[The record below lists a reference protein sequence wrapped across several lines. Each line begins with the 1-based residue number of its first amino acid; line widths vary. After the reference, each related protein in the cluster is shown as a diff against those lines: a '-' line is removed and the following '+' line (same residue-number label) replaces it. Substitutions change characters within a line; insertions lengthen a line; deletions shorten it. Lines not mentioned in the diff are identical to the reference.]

1 MKELQALLEIGTALA
16 STNDRKDVLYI
27 LVKVIAGV
35 VDVVRCSVILVDD
48 PGSIGRVVATYENP
62 KVNDLQID
70 LNKYPEI
77 EESVSTGQLVLVR
90 NVQKDPRMTP
100 VIPRLQHLDI
110 RSILVIPIVYHAQV
124 LGTLFLRTSR
134 PRRAF
139 TQRELLFCQAA
150 ARMAANT
157 LLGLSRY
164 QLVVREKKQLA
175 KQAGRDSL
183 TGLPNLRTLF
193 HRLEEEMAIAARYGR
208 SLSYL
213 MLDIDNFKQVNDTFG
228 HREGDNLL
236 KQVSETTLGTIRKAD
251 VVARYGGDEFGI
263 ILPET
268 DSTGGQIQ
276 AERILDALRNLSFPV
291 GNRTIRVSASIGVA
305 TFPDEVIKSAE
316 DLIRRADAALYT
328 AKHQGKNR
336 VIAAEHVP
344 NRSDQPEYPT
354 EGTPES
360 TAA

>member
-1 MKELQALLEIGTALA
+1 MKELQALLKIGTVLA
-16 STNDRKDVLYI
+16 STNDRKEVLYV
-27 LVKVIAGV
+27 LVKIIAEV
-35 VDVVRCSVILVDD
+35 VDVVRCSVILVDR
-48 PGSIGRVVATYENP
+48 PASIGRVVATYENP

-77 EESVSTGQLVLVR
+77 EESITTGQLVLVR
-90 NVQKDPRMTP
+90 NVQKDPRMML

-110 RSILVIPIVYHAQV
+110 RSILVIPIVYHEQV

-134 PRRAF
+134 PHRAF
-139 TQRELLFCQAA
+139 SQRELLFCQAA
-150 ARMAANT
+150 ARMTANT

-183 TGLPNLRTLF
+183 TGLYNLRTLF
-193 HRLEEEMAIAARYGR
+193 LRLEEEMAIASRYGR
-208 SLSYL
+208 ALSYL
-213 MLDIDNFKQVNDTFG
+213 MLDIDNFKHVNDTFG
-228 HREGDNLL
+228 HRDGDNLL
-236 KQVSETTLGTIRKAD
+236 KQVSETILGSIRKAD

-268 DSTGGQIQ
+268 DSAGGRIQ
-276 AERILDALRNLSFPV
+276 AERILHALRNLSFPIGSRMV
-291 GNRTIRVSASIGVA
+291 RVSASIGVA
-305 TFPDEVIKSAE
+305 TVPDEVIKTAE

-336 VIAAEHVP
+336 MIASEPATG
-344 NRSDQPEYPT
+344 RSNPT
-354 EGTPES
+354 GFPTPGTPES

>member
-1 MKELQALLEIGTALA
+1 MKELQALLQIGTALA
-16 STNDRKDVLYI
+16 STNDRKDVLYL

-48 PGSIGRVVATYENP
+48 PASIGRVVATYENP
-62 KVNDLQID
+62 EVNDLHID
-70 LNKYPEI
+70 LSKYPEI
-77 EESVSTGQLVLVR
+77 EESVTTGQLVLVR
-90 NVQKDPRMTP
+90 NVQKDPRMMS

-110 RSILVIPIVYHAQV
+110 RSILVIPIVYHEQV

-139 TQRELLFCQAA
+139 TQREILFCQAA

-164 QLVVREKKQLA
+164 QLVLREKQDLA
-175 KQAGRDSL
+175 SQVGRDSL
-183 TGLPNLRTLF
+183 TGLYNLRTLF
-193 HRLEEEMAIAARYGR
+193 LRLEEEMAIASRYGR
-208 SLSYL
+208 ALSYL
-213 MLDIDNFKQVNDTFG
+213 MLDIDNFKHVNDTFG
-228 HREGDNLL
+228 HRDGDNLL
-236 KQVSETTLGTIRKAD
+236 KQVSETILGTIRKAD

-268 DSTGGQIQ
+268 DSAGGRIQ
-276 AERILDALRNLSFPV
+276 AERILDALRNLSFPI
-291 GNRTIRVSASIGVA
+291 GSRTVRVSASIGVA
-305 TFPDEVIKSAE
+305 TVPDEVIKTAE

-336 VIAAEHVP
+336 MIAAEPVTG
-344 NRSDQPEYPT
+344 RSNPSGFPT
-354 EGTPES
+354 PGTPES
-360 TAA
+360 AAA